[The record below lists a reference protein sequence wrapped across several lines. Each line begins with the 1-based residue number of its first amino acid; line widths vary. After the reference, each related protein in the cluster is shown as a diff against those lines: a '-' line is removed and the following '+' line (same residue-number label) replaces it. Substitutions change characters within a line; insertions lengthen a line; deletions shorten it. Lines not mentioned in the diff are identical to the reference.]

1 MNHKDFGQL
10 VAALRR
16 EHRYLDKDSKVR
28 FWSQE
33 RLAEVA
39 NLSEDTIIKIEGG
52 RKRNLS
58 PDILLKL
65 AQALNLTTEERVEF
79 FMAANDLDDRQI
91 IRCPDNPHDT
101 LQHLVQTLQQT
112 YLPAFIIDT
121 YCDVLAV
128 NEAVLMIFNVSD
140 NAVAYIKQHPIGTNM
155 LTFVFSPELNQQ
167 EVMKPHAWETYAY
180 SNLMFFR
187 TNTLRYRATPYFRA
201 LFSELY
207 RWRLFQRYWEEISYQ
222 ERDYNVNTE
231 HVHINNPVLGPLH
244 FYSTLYKTL
253 TRYGYLSLFVY
264 VPADSTTAKVFY
276 ALTEQEGCTNV
287 VRFGLWPKEHWS
299 SSLDRFG
306 SGAV

>member
-140 NAVAYIKQHPIGTNM
+140 NGCCIHQATPDRNKYAHLCLFARVKPARSDETPRLGN
-155 LTFVFSPELNQQ
+155 LCLLEPDVFSYKHLTLPRYALLQGALLGTLP
-167 EVMKPHAWETYAY
+167 MET
-180 SNLMFFR
+180 L
-187 TNTLRYRATPYFRA
+187 
-201 LFSELY
+201 
-207 RWRLFQRYWEEISYQ
+207 
-222 ERDYNVNTE
+222 
-231 HVHINNPVLGPLH
+231 
-244 FYSTLYKTL
+244 STLL
-253 TRYGYLSLFVY
+253 GRNFLSRTRL
-264 VPADSTTAKVFY
+264 
-276 ALTEQEGCTNV
+276 
-287 VRFGLWPKEHWS
+287 
-299 SSLDRFG
+299 
-306 SGAV
+306 